1 MRRRRDLRRAPL
13 ANAVILALAAIA
25 AGCGPDLKV
34 GSDVLWSAT
43 FETGSFSEWTDLGR
57 GAEAFPESGDSIAVS
72 REHAHDGNYAAKLII
87 DTSIA
92 GEQQNTLLSRVGDLP
107 VEGYY
112 SAWYY
117 LPSAVTV
124 GTYWVIFKFRLRT
137 NAADE
142 STTTEFYDL
151 DLVNRSPGQMSLVL
165 YDHSPTGHEIPLD
178 MPHPSVP
185 VGTWFQIESF
195 YRNAQDNTG
204 RLTFWLDEHQI
215 IDINGQPMAPTSW
228 IEWEVCSI
236 GEDLTPSPA
245 VLYIDDTA
253 LSVTRVGPT
262 GRITN

>member
-1 MRRRRDLRRAPL
+1 MQQNWRAC
-13 ANAVILALAAIA
+13 AARMAAAGLALAAFV
-25 AGCGPDLKV
+25 AGCGPKLSV

-43 FETGSFSEWTDLGR
+43 FESGSFSEWTDVGR
-57 GAEAFPESGDSIAVS
+57 GPEAFPEAGDSTVVS
-72 REHAHDGNYAAKLII
+72 NGRAHDGTYSTKLTI

-137 NAADE
+137 NASDD

-151 DLVNRSPGQMSLVL
+151 DLVNSSPGQMSLIL
-165 YDHSPTGHEIPLD
+165 YNHRTPVHEIPLD
-178 MPHPSVP
+178 VPHPNVP

-195 YRNAQDNTG
+195 YRNTQDNTG
-204 RLTFWLDEHQI
+204 HLTFWLDGQPI
-215 IDINGQPMAPTSW
+215 IDIAGQPMAPTPW

-236 GEDLTPSPA
+236 GVDLMPSPA
-245 VLYIDDTA
+245 VIYIDDCA
-253 LSVTRVGPT
+253 LSQTRVGTT
-262 GRITN
+262 GEIAN